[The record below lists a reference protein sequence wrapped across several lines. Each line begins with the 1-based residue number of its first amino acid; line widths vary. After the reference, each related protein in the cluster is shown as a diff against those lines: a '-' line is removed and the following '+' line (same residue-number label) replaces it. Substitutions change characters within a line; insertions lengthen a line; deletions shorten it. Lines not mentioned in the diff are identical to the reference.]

1 MKFQY
6 QLFFILMVVSGSLF
20 GQLRMPSNTRSDVA
34 QLVKMYKRNG
44 NVLSL
49 PIRERFPVYSSKG
62 TDYVSFL
69 AKVPTTFNASE
80 LESKG
85 IIVGSN
91 RVGIVSLKV
100 PVSLL
105 SEIESLPGI
114 QSLQLAG
121 KIAST
126 LDKAVHDVGADS
138 VHMGIGLPQGYT
150 GKNVLI
156 GITDWGFDYSSPM
169 FYDTLLQSTRILAA
183 WDQYKVSGPAPMG
196 FNYGTEYSTLPEYL
210 SAGSDTANIYSY
222 ATHGTHVAGIA
233 GGGGAGTNYRGV
245 AFEAQF
251 LLATFLVDEGAVLD
265 AWEWMYQKSLQEGK
279 RLVIN
284 MSWGLY
290 HIGTLDGTS
299 LLSQAI
305 DAYSALGVV
314 FSNSGGNNGNVNFHL
329 KKNFSNDSIRSR
341 IEFYAYSANQ
351 NMWGQSIHAWGQQG
365 NSFEAGIQIF
375 NSFGSTL
382 LAESPY
388 YNTST
393 TNTYVDTFLVT
404 GVDTI
409 WYNIS
414 ADSAHPQNGRPQL
427 RLRVK
432 NTNTSLRVLL
442 KAQADTGLVHFWNV
456 TELVTDVGNWGMPFS
471 TFGSG
476 TVAGD
481 TQYGI
486 SEPSCTNSLL
496 SVAAYASK
504 YIASNGNPVGGG
516 IASFSSIGPRYDE
529 VLKPEIAAPGVS
541 IASSISSYTDA
552 NYTTVS
558 SIQFNGRTYPFARYS
573 GTSMAAPMVTGV
585 IALILEANPY
595 LSAEQI
601 KSIIIETAREDNNTG
616 VIPISGS
623 TQWGWGKLN
632 ARLAVELALNTVGTV
647 SLEQEI
653 NWNVYPNPVQTYL
666 RFTIID
672 DLPNRVQLIDSMGKI
687 IHRSIQEGSVFVGDL
702 PAGNYRVRMQVKGR
716 IEQQSFIK
724 L

>member
-1 MKFQY
+1 
-6 QLFFILMVVSGSLF
+6 
-20 GQLRMPSNTRSDVA
+20 
-34 QLVKMYKRNG
+34 
-44 NVLSL
+44 
-49 PIRERFPVYSSKG
+49 
-62 TDYVSFL
+62 
-69 AKVPTTFNASE
+69 
-80 LESKG
+80 
-85 IIVGSN
+85 
-91 RVGIVSLKV
+91 
-100 PVSLL
+100 
-105 SEIESLPGI
+105 
-114 QSLQLAG
+114 
-121 KIAST
+121 
-126 LDKAVHDVGADS
+126 
-138 VHMGIGLPQGYT
+138 
-150 GKNVLI
+150 
-156 GITDWGFDYSSPM
+156 
-169 FYDTLLQSTRILAA
+169 
-183 WDQYKVSGPAPMG
+183 
-196 FNYGTEYSTLPEYL
+196 
-210 SAGSDTANIYSY
+210 
-222 ATHGTHVAGIA
+222 
-233 GGGGAGTNYRGV
+233 
-245 AFEAQF
+245 
-251 LLATFLVDEGAVLD
+251 
-265 AWEWMYQKSLQEGK
+265 
-279 RLVIN
+279 
-284 MSWGLY
+284 
-290 HIGTLDGTS
+290 
-299 LLSQAI
+299 
-305 DAYSALGVV
+305 
-314 FSNSGGNNGNVNFHL
+314 
-329 KKNFSNDSIRSR
+329 
-341 IEFYAYSANQ
+341 
-351 NMWGQSIHAWGQQG
+351 MWGQSIHAWGQPG
-365 NSFEAGIQIF
+365 NSFEAGIQVF

-388 YNTST
+388 YNTAS

-414 ADSAHPQNGRPQL
+414 ADAAHPQNGRPQL

-601 KSIIIETAREDNNTG
+601 KSIIIQTAREDNNTG
-616 VIPISGS
+616 VIPINGS

-647 SLEQEI
+647 SLEHEI

-687 IHRSIQEGSVFVGDL
+687 IHRSIQEGSLFVGDL